1 MLLPSLDAALALSR
15 QYGRV
20 CTLPY
25 AWIAMYELLPGRRSD
40 MYGAIPPSPLVL
52 AGWDATSDDDKRER
66 LRLHLAWAAEHGAIA
81 AVHAYLAQL
90 PESRWHHAP
99 AR

>member
-1 MLLPSLDAALALSR
+1 MLLPSLDAALALAR
-15 QYGRV
+15 QDGRV
-20 CTLPY
+20 CPLPD
-25 AWIAMYELLPGRRSD
+25 AWCALYELLPGRRSD